1 MFFKYNFFENL
12 EDFIKHEK
20 NIDVNSRIS
29 INNFCDSVK
38 DISGINL
45 AAINICK
52 EFVDLFTLLFGQYAA
67 QSNTPISKQYPS
79 FLNYWLKHKLN
90 AASVSDEHRKIV
102 YQKIEEN
109 YINFNAEQKLKNNI
123 YDFNN
128 KDYYKMH
135 SLYELYKQFFELK
148 ENNSK
153 NCLDFPTYL
162 KEKYTKAWKKCFE
175 EPDTAFCNALKIFT
189 SLHESHKTLLSGRC
203 AKTELPPIPDFL
215 LQPSTKDKYAKTT
228 TEGKK
233 LIQNSSYYSTF
244 GLTSL
249 TGEKV

>member
-1 MFFKYNFFENL
+1 MFFKYSFFENL
-12 EDFIKHEK
+12 EDFIKQEK
-20 NIDVNSRIS
+20 RIDINSGIS
-29 INNFCDSVK
+29 MNSFCDSVK

-52 EFVDLFTLLFGQYAA
+52 RFVDLFILLFGQYAG
-67 QSNTPISKQYPS
+67 QPDTPISIQYPS
-79 FLNYWLKHKLN
+79 FLNYWLKDKLN
-90 AASVSDEHRKIV
+90 AASVSDEYRKIV
-102 YQKIEEN
+102 YQKIEQN
-109 YINFNAEQKLKNNI
+109 YINFNAEQKLKNNM

-162 KEKYTKAWKKCFE
+162 KEKYTKAWKNCFE
-175 EPDTAFCNALKIFT
+175 EPDTAFCNALNRFT
-189 SLHESHKTLLSGRC
+189 SLHESLKTSPSATC
-203 AKTELPPIPDFL
+203 AETELPPIPDFL
-215 LQPSTKDKYAKTT
+215 LQLSTKDKYAKTT